1 MKKTSPLMKI
11 LPIAV
16 LAAVLVYFAV
26 QLYNYLSDPVN
37 TTLVIAGQAEDTIAL
52 NGWLLRDEEVLPAQS
67 GTLSRVRQEG
77 ERVGVGQVL
86 ARVYANDGALQTVS
100 QIETLELQLQ
110 QLQFALTSYLNPDA
124 ALKLDTSITGDI
136 LTLRQSLTGGDYTAA
151 EGDIAP
157 LKAAVLKRDH
167 PYASQEEIQTEIKS
181 VEGQI
186 KSLEASLSGTTVTAR
201 ASGTYSAVC
210 DGYETVLTKAF
221 LEDVTPGKLAR
232 LRPVDEQSNMG
243 KLIYGDTWYY
253 VVTLPE
259 EQASY
264 LKSQGAV
271 TLRFAKGFDQ
281 NIRMQV
287 VSVSAPED
295 GQAAV
300 TLSCRKYLAQTTLL
314 RHQAAEVCR
323 REPWEDG
330 WKLTY
335 VPPVEAALGL
345 LETGMSRRRAVALL
359 WGSPPTEGE
368 RSLWQRAQQRLGA
381 LSGQALRGLAANA
394 YCTSSSIK
402 HFSASSCCW
411 HTPEKVSS
419 ASFSKEERYFTSTA
433 PGAAP
438 PISSCTSSR

>member
-37 TTLVIAGQAEDTIAL
+37 TTLVIAGQVEDTIAL

-67 GTLSRVRQEG
+67 GTLSRARQEG

-314 RHQAAEVCR
+314 RHQAADVILRTYEGLRVPSNALRVSEEGVTGVYCVDGSTAAFRPVTVLYQGQGYALVRAADGASDTQTLRVGDEVIA
-323 REPWEDG
+323 
-330 WKLTY
+330 T
-335 VPPVEAALGL
+335 A
-345 LETGMSRRRAVALL
+345 
-359 WGSPPTEGE
+359 
-368 RSLWQRAQQRLGA
+368 GA
-381 LSGQALRGLAANA
+381 LSDG
-394 YCTSSSIK
+394 
-402 HFSASSCCW
+402 
-411 HTPEKVSS
+411 KVI
-419 ASFSKEERYFTSTA
+419 R
-433 PGAAP
+433 
-438 PISSCTSSR
+438 

>member
-37 TTLVIAGQAEDTIAL
+37 TTLVVAGQAEDTIAL

-167 PYASQEEIQTEIKS
+167 SYASQEEIQTEIKS

-221 LEDVTPGKLAR
+221 LEEVTPGKLAR

-314 RHQAAEVCR
+314 RHQAADVILRTYEGLRVPSNALRVSEEGVTGVYCVDGSTAAFRPVTVLYQGQGYALVQPAEGASDTQTLRVGDEVIA
-323 REPWEDG
+323 
-330 WKLTY
+330 T
-335 VPPVEAALGL
+335 A
-345 LETGMSRRRAVALL
+345 
-359 WGSPPTEGE
+359 
-368 RSLWQRAQQRLGA
+368 GA
-381 LSGQALRGLAANA
+381 LSDG
-394 YCTSSSIK
+394 
-402 HFSASSCCW
+402 
-411 HTPEKVSS
+411 KVI
-419 ASFSKEERYFTSTA
+419 R
-433 PGAAP
+433 
-438 PISSCTSSR
+438 

>member
-16 LAAVLVYFAV
+16 LTAVLVYFAV

-37 TTLVIAGQAEDTIAL
+37 TTLVVAGQAEDTIAL

-167 PYASQEEIQTEIKS
+167 SYASQEEIQTEIKS

-221 LEDVTPGKLAR
+221 LEEVTPGKLAR

-314 RHQAAEVCR
+314 RHQAADVILRTYEGLRVPSNALRVSEEGVTGVYCVDGSTAAFRPVTVLYQGQGYALVQPAEGASDTQTLRVGDEVIA
-323 REPWEDG
+323 
-330 WKLTY
+330 T
-335 VPPVEAALGL
+335 A
-345 LETGMSRRRAVALL
+345 
-359 WGSPPTEGE
+359 
-368 RSLWQRAQQRLGA
+368 GA
-381 LSGQALRGLAANA
+381 LSDG
-394 YCTSSSIK
+394 
-402 HFSASSCCW
+402 
-411 HTPEKVSS
+411 KVI
-419 ASFSKEERYFTSTA
+419 R
-433 PGAAP
+433 
-438 PISSCTSSR
+438 

>member
-16 LAAVLVYFAV
+16 LTAVLVYFAV

-37 TTLVIAGQAEDTIAL
+37 TTLVVAGQAEDTIAL

-167 PYASQEEIQTEIKS
+167 SYASQEEIQTEIKS

-221 LEDVTPGKLAR
+221 LEEVTPGELAR

-259 EQASY
+259 ERASY

-314 RHQAAEVCR
+314 RHQAADVILRTYEGLRVPSNALRVSEEGVTGVYCVDGSTAAFRPVTVLYQGQGYALVQPAEGASDTQTLRVGDEVIA
-323 REPWEDG
+323 
-330 WKLTY
+330 T
-335 VPPVEAALGL
+335 A
-345 LETGMSRRRAVALL
+345 
-359 WGSPPTEGE
+359 
-368 RSLWQRAQQRLGA
+368 GA
-381 LSGQALRGLAANA
+381 LSDG
-394 YCTSSSIK
+394 
-402 HFSASSCCW
+402 
-411 HTPEKVSS
+411 KVI
-419 ASFSKEERYFTSTA
+419 R
-433 PGAAP
+433 
-438 PISSCTSSR
+438 

>member
-52 NGWLLRDEEVLPAQS
+52 NGWLLRDEEVLPAQN

-136 LTLRQSLTGGDYTAA
+136 LTLRQALTGGDYTAA

-167 PYASQEEIQTEIKS
+167 SYASQEEIQTEIKS

-221 LEDVTPGKLAR
+221 LEEVTPGKLAR

-314 RHQAAEVCR
+314 RHQAADVILRTYEGLRVPSNALRVSEEGVTGVYCVDGSTAAFRPVTVLYQGQGYALVQPAEGASDTQTLRVGDEVIA
-323 REPWEDG
+323 
-330 WKLTY
+330 T
-335 VPPVEAALGL
+335 A
-345 LETGMSRRRAVALL
+345 
-359 WGSPPTEGE
+359 
-368 RSLWQRAQQRLGA
+368 GA
-381 LSGQALRGLAANA
+381 LSDG
-394 YCTSSSIK
+394 
-402 HFSASSCCW
+402 
-411 HTPEKVSS
+411 KVI
-419 ASFSKEERYFTSTA
+419 R
-433 PGAAP
+433 
-438 PISSCTSSR
+438 

>member
-37 TTLVIAGQAEDTIAL
+37 TTLVTEGQAEDTIAL

-136 LTLRQSLTGGDYTAA
+136 LTLRQALTGGDYTAA

-314 RHQAAEVCR
+314 RHQAADVILR
-323 REPWEDG
+323 
-330 WKLTY
+330 TY
-335 VPPVEAALGL
+335 EGLRVP
-345 LETGMSRRRAVALL
+345 SN
-359 WGSPPTEGE
+359 
-368 RSLWQRAQQRLGA
+368 
-381 LSGQALRGLAANA
+381 ALRVSEEGVTGV
-394 YCTSSSIK
+394 YC
-402 HFSASSCCW
+402 
-411 HTPEKVSS
+411 VDG
-419 ASFSKEERYFTSTA
+419 STA
-433 PGAAP
+433 AFRPVTVLYQGQGYALVQPAEGVSDTRTLRVGDEV
-438 PISSCTSSR
+438 IATAGTLSDGKVIR

>member
-37 TTLVIAGQAEDTIAL
+37 TTLVVAGQAEDTIAL

-136 LTLRQSLTGGDYTAA
+136 LTLRQALTGGDYTAA

-167 PYASQEEIQTEIKS
+167 SYASQEEIQTEIKS

-221 LEDVTPGKLAR
+221 LEEVTPGKLAR

-314 RHQAAEVCR
+314 RHQAADVILRTYEGLRVPSNALRVSEEGVTGVYCVDGSTAAFRPVTVLYQGQGYALVQPAEGASDTQTLRVGDEVIA
-323 REPWEDG
+323 
-330 WKLTY
+330 T
-335 VPPVEAALGL
+335 A
-345 LETGMSRRRAVALL
+345 
-359 WGSPPTEGE
+359 
-368 RSLWQRAQQRLGA
+368 GA
-381 LSGQALRGLAANA
+381 LSDG
-394 YCTSSSIK
+394 
-402 HFSASSCCW
+402 
-411 HTPEKVSS
+411 KVI
-419 ASFSKEERYFTSTA
+419 R
-433 PGAAP
+433 
-438 PISSCTSSR
+438 

>member
-1 MKKTSPLMKI
+1 MKRSSPLMKI

-16 LAAVLVYFAV
+16 LAAVLLYFAV
-26 QLYNYLSDPVN
+26 QLYNYLSDPVS
-37 TTLVIAGQAEDTIAL
+37 TTLVTEGQAEDTIAL

-314 RHQAAEVCR
+314 RHQAADVILR
-323 REPWEDG
+323 
-330 WKLTY
+330 TY
-335 VPPVEAALGL
+335 EGLRVP
-345 LETGMSRRRAVALL
+345 SN
-359 WGSPPTEGE
+359 
-368 RSLWQRAQQRLGA
+368 
-381 LSGQALRGLAANA
+381 ALRVSEEGITGVYCLDGVTAAFRPVTVLYQGQGYA
-394 YCTSSSIK
+394 LVRPADGASDTRTLRTGDEVIA
-402 HFSASSCCW
+402 SAG
-411 HTPEKVSS
+411 TLYDGKVI
-419 ASFSKEERYFTSTA
+419 R
-433 PGAAP
+433 
-438 PISSCTSSR
+438 

>member
-16 LAAVLVYFAV
+16 LTAVLVYFAV

-37 TTLVIAGQAEDTIAL
+37 TTLVVAGQAEDTIAL

-167 PYASQEEIQTEIKS
+167 SYASQEDIQTEIKS

-221 LEDVTPGKLAR
+221 LEEVTPGKLAR

-314 RHQAAEVCR
+314 RHQAADVILRTYEGLRVPSNALRVSEEGVTGVYCVDGSTAAFRPVTVLYQGQGYALVRAADGASDTQTLRVGDEVIA
-323 REPWEDG
+323 
-330 WKLTY
+330 T
-335 VPPVEAALGL
+335 A
-345 LETGMSRRRAVALL
+345 
-359 WGSPPTEGE
+359 
-368 RSLWQRAQQRLGA
+368 GA
-381 LSGQALRGLAANA
+381 LSDG
-394 YCTSSSIK
+394 
-402 HFSASSCCW
+402 
-411 HTPEKVSS
+411 KVI
-419 ASFSKEERYFTSTA
+419 R
-433 PGAAP
+433 
-438 PISSCTSSR
+438 

>member
-16 LAAVLVYFAV
+16 LTAVLVYFAV

-37 TTLVIAGQAEDTIAL
+37 TTLVVAGQAEDTIAL

-167 PYASQEEIQTEIKS
+167 SYASQEEIQTEIKS

-221 LEDVTPGKLAR
+221 LEEVTPGKLAR

-314 RHQAAEVCR
+314 RHQAADVILHTYEGLRVPSNALRVSEEGVTGVYCLDGVTAAFRPVTVLYQGQGYALVRPADGAADTRTLRAGDEVI
-323 REPWEDG
+323 
-330 WKLTY
+330 
-335 VPPVEAALGL
+335 ASA
-345 LETGMSRRRAVALL
+345 
-359 WGSPPTEGE
+359 
-368 RSLWQRAQQRLGA
+368 GA
-381 LSGQALRGLAANA
+381 LHDG
-394 YCTSSSIK
+394 
-402 HFSASSCCW
+402 
-411 HTPEKVSS
+411 KV
-419 ASFSKEERYFTSTA
+419 
-433 PGAAP
+433 
-438 PISSCTSSR
+438 IQ

>member
-16 LAAVLVYFAV
+16 LTAVLVYFAV

-37 TTLVIAGQAEDTIAL
+37 TTLVVAGQAEDTIAL
-52 NGWLLRDEEVLPAQS
+52 NGWLLRDEEVLPAQN

-167 PYASQEEIQTEIKS
+167 SYASQEEIQTEIKS

-186 KSLEASLSGTTVTAR
+186 KSLESSLSGTTVTAR

-221 LEDVTPGKLAR
+221 LEEVTPGKLAR

-314 RHQAAEVCR
+314 RHQAADVILRTYEGLRVPSNALRVSEEGVTGVYCVDGSTAAFRPVTVLYQGQGYALVQPAEGASDTQTLRVGDEVIA
-323 REPWEDG
+323 
-330 WKLTY
+330 T
-335 VPPVEAALGL
+335 A
-345 LETGMSRRRAVALL
+345 
-359 WGSPPTEGE
+359 
-368 RSLWQRAQQRLGA
+368 GA
-381 LSGQALRGLAANA
+381 LSDG
-394 YCTSSSIK
+394 
-402 HFSASSCCW
+402 
-411 HTPEKVSS
+411 KVI
-419 ASFSKEERYFTSTA
+419 R
-433 PGAAP
+433 
-438 PISSCTSSR
+438 

>member
-37 TTLVIAGQAEDTIAL
+37 TTLVVAGQAEDTIAL
-52 NGWLLRDEEVLPAQS
+52 NGWLLRDEEVLPAQN

-136 LTLRQSLTGGDYTAA
+136 LTLRQALTGGDYTAA

-186 KSLEASLSGTTVTAR
+186 KSLEASLSGTSVTAR

-221 LEDVTPGKLAR
+221 LEEVTPGKLAR

-314 RHQAAEVCR
+314 RHQAADVILR
-323 REPWEDG
+323 
-330 WKLTY
+330 TY
-335 VPPVEAALGL
+335 EGLRVP
-345 LETGMSRRRAVALL
+345 SN
-359 WGSPPTEGE
+359 
-368 RSLWQRAQQRLGA
+368 
-381 LSGQALRGLAANA
+381 ALRVSEEGVTGV
-394 YCTSSSIK
+394 YC
-402 HFSASSCCW
+402 
-411 HTPEKVSS
+411 VDG
-419 ASFSKEERYFTSTA
+419 STA
-433 PGAAP
+433 AFRPVTVLYQGQGYALVQPAEGVSDTRTLRVGDEV
-438 PISSCTSSR
+438 IATAGTLSDGKVIR

>member
-16 LAAVLVYFAV
+16 LTAVLVYFAV

-37 TTLVIAGQAEDTIAL
+37 TTLVVAGQAEDTIAL
-52 NGWLLRDEEVLPAQS
+52 NGWLLRDEEVLPAQN

-136 LTLRQSLTGGDYTAA
+136 LTLRQALTGGDYTAA

-167 PYASQEEIQTEIKS
+167 SYASQEEIQTEIKS

-221 LEDVTPGKLAR
+221 LEEVTPGKLAR

-314 RHQAAEVCR
+314 RHQAADVILR
-323 REPWEDG
+323 
-330 WKLTY
+330 TY
-335 VPPVEAALGL
+335 EGLRVP
-345 LETGMSRRRAVALL
+345 SN
-359 WGSPPTEGE
+359 
-368 RSLWQRAQQRLGA
+368 
-381 LSGQALRGLAANA
+381 ALRVSEEGVTGV
-394 YCTSSSIK
+394 YC
-402 HFSASSCCW
+402 
-411 HTPEKVSS
+411 VDG
-419 ASFSKEERYFTSTA
+419 STA
-433 PGAAP
+433 AFRPVTVLYQGQGYALVQPAEGASDTQTLRVGDEVIATAGSLSYVKF
-438 PISSCTSSR
+438 IR

>member
-16 LAAVLVYFAV
+16 LTAVLVYFAV

-37 TTLVIAGQAEDTIAL
+37 TTLVVAGQAEDTIAL

-100 QIETLELQLQ
+100 QIETLELQNQ

-167 PYASQEEIQTEIKS
+167 SYASQEEIQTEIKS

-221 LEDVTPGKLAR
+221 LEEVTPGKLAR

-314 RHQAAEVCR
+314 RHQAADVILHTYEGLRVPSNALRVSEEGVTGVYCVDGSTAAFRPVTVLYQGQGYALVRAADGASDTQTLRVGDEVIA
-323 REPWEDG
+323 
-330 WKLTY
+330 T
-335 VPPVEAALGL
+335 A
-345 LETGMSRRRAVALL
+345 
-359 WGSPPTEGE
+359 
-368 RSLWQRAQQRLGA
+368 GA
-381 LSGQALRGLAANA
+381 LSDG
-394 YCTSSSIK
+394 
-402 HFSASSCCW
+402 
-411 HTPEKVSS
+411 KVI
-419 ASFSKEERYFTSTA
+419 R
-433 PGAAP
+433 
-438 PISSCTSSR
+438 

>member
-16 LAAVLVYFAV
+16 LTAVLVYLAV

-37 TTLVIAGQAEDTIAL
+37 TTLVVAGQAEDTIAL
-52 NGWLLRDEEVLPAQS
+52 NGWLLRDEEVLPAQN

-136 LTLRQSLTGGDYTAA
+136 LTLRQALTGGDYTAA

-167 PYASQEEIQTEIKS
+167 SYASQEEIQTEIKS

-314 RHQAAEVCR
+314 RHQAADVILRTYEGLRVPSNALRVSEEGVTGVYCVDGSTAAFRPVTVLYQGQGYALVRDADGASDTQTLRVGDEVIA
-323 REPWEDG
+323 
-330 WKLTY
+330 T
-335 VPPVEAALGL
+335 A
-345 LETGMSRRRAVALL
+345 
-359 WGSPPTEGE
+359 
-368 RSLWQRAQQRLGA
+368 GA
-381 LSGQALRGLAANA
+381 LSDG
-394 YCTSSSIK
+394 
-402 HFSASSCCW
+402 
-411 HTPEKVSS
+411 KVI
-419 ASFSKEERYFTSTA
+419 R
-433 PGAAP
+433 
-438 PISSCTSSR
+438 

>member
-52 NGWLLRDEEVLPAQS
+52 NGWLLRDEEVLPAQN

-100 QIETLELQLQ
+100 QIETLDLQLQ

-167 PYASQEEIQTEIKS
+167 SYASQEEIQTEIKS

-221 LEDVTPGKLAR
+221 LEEVTPGKLAR

-314 RHQAAEVCR
+314 RHQAADVILRTYEGLRVPSNALRVSEEGVTGVYCVDGSTAAFRPVTVLYQGQGYALVQPAEGASDTQTLRVGDEVIA
-323 REPWEDG
+323 
-330 WKLTY
+330 T
-335 VPPVEAALGL
+335 A
-345 LETGMSRRRAVALL
+345 
-359 WGSPPTEGE
+359 
-368 RSLWQRAQQRLGA
+368 GA
-381 LSGQALRGLAANA
+381 LSDG
-394 YCTSSSIK
+394 
-402 HFSASSCCW
+402 
-411 HTPEKVSS
+411 KVI
-419 ASFSKEERYFTSTA
+419 R
-433 PGAAP
+433 
-438 PISSCTSSR
+438 

>member
-16 LAAVLVYFAV
+16 LAAVLVYFAM

-37 TTLVIAGQAEDTIAL
+37 TTLVVAGQAEDTIAL
-52 NGWLLRDEEVLPAQS
+52 NGWLLRDEEVLPAQN

-167 PYASQEEIQTEIKS
+167 SYASQEEIQTEIKS

-221 LEDVTPGKLAR
+221 LEEVTPGKLAR

-314 RHQAAEVCR
+314 RHQAADVILRTYEGLRVPSNALRVSEEGVTGVYCVDGSTAAFRPVTVLYQGQGYALVQPAEGASDTQTLRVGDEVIA
-323 REPWEDG
+323 
-330 WKLTY
+330 T
-335 VPPVEAALGL
+335 A
-345 LETGMSRRRAVALL
+345 
-359 WGSPPTEGE
+359 
-368 RSLWQRAQQRLGA
+368 GA
-381 LSGQALRGLAANA
+381 LSDG
-394 YCTSSSIK
+394 
-402 HFSASSCCW
+402 
-411 HTPEKVSS
+411 KVI
-419 ASFSKEERYFTSTA
+419 R
-433 PGAAP
+433 
-438 PISSCTSSR
+438 

>member
-16 LAAVLVYFAV
+16 LTAVLVYFAV

-37 TTLVIAGQAEDTIAL
+37 TTLVVAGQSEDTIAL

-167 PYASQEEIQTEIKS
+167 SYASQEEIQTEIKS

-221 LEDVTPGKLAR
+221 LEEVTPGKLAR

-314 RHQAAEVCR
+314 RHQAADVILHTYEGLRVPSNALRVSEEGVTGVYCVDGSTAAFRPVTVLYQGQGYALVRAADGASDTQTLRVGDEVIA
-323 REPWEDG
+323 
-330 WKLTY
+330 T
-335 VPPVEAALGL
+335 A
-345 LETGMSRRRAVALL
+345 
-359 WGSPPTEGE
+359 
-368 RSLWQRAQQRLGA
+368 GA
-381 LSGQALRGLAANA
+381 LSDG
-394 YCTSSSIK
+394 
-402 HFSASSCCW
+402 
-411 HTPEKVSS
+411 KVI
-419 ASFSKEERYFTSTA
+419 R
-433 PGAAP
+433 
-438 PISSCTSSR
+438 